1 MQLTTLDWSF
11 IFGFFAISLA
21 IGLFA
26 AKKAGKNTSEFFL
39 SGRNMPWWLLG
50 MSMVATTFSTDTP
63 NLVTDL
69 VRQNG
74 VAGNWVWWAF
84 LLTGMLTVFVYAKLW
99 RRSNVLTDMEFYE
112 LRYSGKGARF
122 LRGFRSVYLGLFF
135 NVLAMAGV
143 CLAAMK
149 IGEVMLG
156 LDKYQTI
163 LGASFITVIFSSLG
177 GFRGV
182 IYTDFLLFF
191 TAMIGAI
198 AAAYFAVSH
207 ESVGGLTALIEN
219 QSIADKMSILPDFDN
234 TELLV
239 SIFIIPL
246 AIQWWNSWY
255 PGAEPGG
262 GGYIAQ
268 RMLAAKDE
276 THAIKATFFF
286 NILHY
291 ALRPWP
297 WILVALAS
305 LLVFPMQLKD
315 NQTPQ
320 IVIAKETPN
329 MLQDSVGTADL
340 AMLTEGINFN
350 LAKAQENN
358 KISEVEHLNRLN
370 TIVGK
375 NQNALQIKSLAYI
388 FSRKNKN
395 KEKED
400 WGSPVADEKLVAF
413 HLAYPMV
420 SVDKLGQDLGYPA
433 MLTFLPKGWLGLV
446 LASLIAAF
454 MSTISTHLN
463 WGASYL
469 TNDFYKA
476 IVKQEASEK
485 ELVVVG
491 RISTVILMVFAIVI
505 ALFLTNA
512 KQLFDIIIMFG
523 AGTGLIFIL
532 RWFWWRINAWSE
544 ISAMI
549 SSGLVS
555 IAIGIFGWFPEGLPA
570 WSKFP
575 IVVLIT
581 TIVWVATMYLTQS
594 DSKRTLRDFYK
605 KIQPGGPG
613 WQKVIKEAQND
624 GEEVILSTE
633 KWSVP
638 SGILAMLLGT
648 ILVYSLLFA
657 TGNWVYQKTIP
668 AMILTGVSVVAGFLL
683 SKVWQR
689 MGKEIL

>member
-1 MQLTTLDWSF
+1 MQLTSLDWSF
-11 IFGFFAISLA
+11 IIVFFTITLI
-21 IGLFA
+21 IGLIT
-26 AKKAGKNTSEFFL
+26 AKRAGKNTSEFFL

-63 NLVTDL
+63 NLVTDF

-74 VAGNWVWWAF
+74 VAGNWEWWAF

-112 LRYSGKGARF
+112 LRYSGQGARF

-156 LDKYQTI
+156 LDKVDTI
-163 LGASFITVIFSSLG
+163 LGASLITVVFSSLG

-191 TAMIGAI
+191 TAMTGAL

-207 ESVGGLTALIEN
+207 ESVGGLSALIQHE
-219 QSIADKMSILPDFDN
+219 SLTDKISILPDFSN
-234 TELLV
+234 TELMI

-246 AIQWWNSWY
+246 SIQWWNAWY

-276 THAIKATFFF
+276 NHAIKATFFY

-305 LLVFPMQLKD
+305 LLVYP
-315 NQTPQ
+315 
-320 IVIAKETPN
+320 
-329 MLQDSVGTADL
+329 DL
-340 AMLTEGINFN
+340 ASIQ
-350 LAKAQENN
+350 LAFPT
-358 KISEVEHLNRLN
+358 IS
-370 TIVGK
+370 
-375 NQNALQIKSLAYI
+375 A
-388 FSRKNKN
+388 
-395 KEKED
+395 
-400 WGSPVADEKLVAF
+400 
-413 HLAYPMV
+413 
-420 SVDKLGQDLGYPA
+420 DKLGHDLAYPA
-433 MLTFLPKGWLGLV
+433 MLTFLPEGWLGLV
-446 LASLIAAF
+446 LASLVAAF

-476 IVKQEASEK
+476 ILKKEATEK

-491 RISTVILMVFAIVI
+491 RISTVILMVSAIII

-512 KQLFDIIIMFG
+512 KQLFEIIIMFG

-544 ISAMI
+544 IAAMI
-549 SSGLVS
+549 SSGIVS
-555 IAIGIFGWFPEGLPA
+555 IAIGIFGWFPAGLPD

-575 IVVLIT
+575 VVVLIT
-581 TIVWVATMYLTQS
+581 TVVWVVTMYATQP
-594 DSKRTLRDFYK
+594 DSRRTLRNFYK
-605 KIQPGGPG
+605 QIQPGGPG
-613 WQKVIKEAQND
+613 WEKIIQEANAE
-624 GEEVILSTE
+624 GENLILTKE

-657 TGNWVYQKTIP
+657 TGNWIYQKTTP
-668 AMILTGVSVVAGFLL
+668 AIILTITALVAGWLL
-683 SKVWQR
+683 SLVWRR
-689 MGKEIL
+689 MGKEII